1 MRVGRANGASHA
13 VLRSNSKALELGL
26 GEIGIGRDD
35 RDGGITDLDERILF
49 GLRGLRER
57 DWMRMDAAP
66 TELGIDLPG
75 GGPELAIR
83 RGDSARWIGADD
95 RTHRVAALQD

>member
-1 MRVGRANGASHA
+1 MGWADGARHT
-13 VLRSNSKALELGL
+13 VLRSNSKSLELGL
-26 GEIGIGRDD
+26 GEIGVRRDD
-35 RDGGITDLDERILF
+35 RNGGVTDLDERILL

-66 TELGIDLPG
+66 TELGTDLPG

-83 RGDSARWIGADD
+83 RGDSARRIGADD
-95 RTHRVAALQD
+95 RTHCVA